1 MYQSHYE
8 RGLIYEK
15 SSFYIF
21 SSYWFFS
28 FFCVYCFFLTLSCDL
43 QKFLWQDILILLL
56 GSLFIYVF
64 SRFIGWVV
72 NVIIKS

>member
-1 MYQSHYE
+1 MKKVVS
-8 RGLIYEK
+8 
-15 SSFYIF
+15 IF
-21 SSYWFFS
+21 FHRIGVFFS
-28 FFCVYCFFLTLSCDL
+28 FFVFIVFFLTLSCDL

-56 GSLFIYVF
+56 GPLFIYVF